1 MSEEHILYL
10 KKQRIHRLVVLIIQI
25 GILILSFGLWELSA
39 TLEWVDPFITSSPS
53 RIVKSIVDLYKSGEI
68 WLHLGATLYE
78 TVLSFTLA
86 TLIGVLVAIVLWW
99 SKTLSEVIE
108 PYLIVLNSLPK
119 VALGPLIIIWVGA
132 GRGAIITMALLIS
145 VVITIISAFTGFTSV
160 EKEKIDLLRSMG
172 ANKLQILFKLILPQN
187 IPNIISILKINVGL
201 SWVGTIMGE
210 YLVSKE
216 GIGYLLVYGSQ
227 VFKLDL
233 VMASTVLLCIL
244 ATLMYLIVALC
255 EKLTKKYYK

>member
-1 MSEEHILYL
+1 MSEEHRLFL
-10 KKQRIHRLVVLIIQI
+10 KKQRIHKIVVLIIQI
-25 GILILSFGLWELSA
+25 GILIFSFGLWELSA

-53 RIVKSIVDLYKSGEI
+53 RIVLSIVDLYQSGEI

-86 TLIGVLVAIVLWW
+86 TLIGVIVAVMLWW

-145 VVITIISAFTGFTSV
+145 VIITIISAFTGFTSV

-172 ANKLQILFKLILPQN
+172 ASKLQILFKLILPQN

-233 VMASTVLLCIL
+233 VMASTVLLCVL

-255 EKLTKKYYK
+255 ERLTKKYYK